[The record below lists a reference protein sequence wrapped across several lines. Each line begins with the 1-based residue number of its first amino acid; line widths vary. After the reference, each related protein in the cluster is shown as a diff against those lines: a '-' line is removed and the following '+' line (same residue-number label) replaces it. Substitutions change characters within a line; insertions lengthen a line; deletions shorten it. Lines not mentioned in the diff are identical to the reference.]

1 MLYRIF
7 RCYVDDNYDV
17 ERRELCGAT
26 TDKAKAENF
35 VVRMNAIAN
44 YNDGD
49 TFEIE
54 EGEEEQDFD
63 FVSKAEQC
71 AIEKAKRDIELNV
84 RYVEDAQREIAAIT
98 TIKELF
104 VGATKAPMD
113 MVPEMIVAIQG
124 TDCGLFVC
132 EYFNAHKLIIHY
144 PNGEQDVRI
153 GENYANGSYLG
164 INDSRFHYSNQW
176 DFDEDLEHVEMDI
189 AEAKENIAEAK
200 AFLAK
205 MSAN

>member
-7 RCYVDDNYDV
+7 RCTFDYNLGT
-17 ERRELCGAT
+17 ERKELWCAT
-26 TDKAKAENF
+26 TKKAEADE
-35 VVRMNAIAN
+35 VVKRMNALSK
-44 YNDGD
+44 YNNGD
-49 TFEIE
+49 TFEAVASE
-54 EGEEEQDFD
+54 NDALFL
-63 FVSKAEQC
+63 VAEAEKN

-113 MVPEMIVAIQG
+113 MVPEMIAAIQG

-132 EYFNAHKLIIHY
+132 EYFNAHKLIMHY